1 MAVTLGGG
9 CWEGINLDEITLYV
23 PKGTKGLY
31 QATEGWNVFK
41 NITEVFNVDGIH
53 YTVTSPDEMTVEV
66 TSGGSYEGDVVIPE
80 KVEFGGNEFSVTSIG
95 EEAFCGCRGLTS
107 IVIPEG
113 VTSIGGY
120 AFKFCS
126 GLTSFAIPESVTSI
140 GDDAFSECSG
150 LTSITIPKGVNRIGD
165 YAFWDCCGLTS
176 IVVDAGNTAYT
187 SANGSNTII
196 EKASNK
202 LIVGCSITVIPEGVT
217 NIAGGAFYN
226 CSGLTS
232 ITIPKGVTSICHHA
246 FEGCSGLTSITI
258 PESVTN
264 IGEQAFYRCSGLTSI
279 TIHKGLTNI
288 DNWGFADCSGLTSV
302 TIPNSVTNIGDG
314 AFASCHRLK
323 SVIFLNPTPGNFP
336 ETIGLD
342 DDCIVYVPK
351 GSKAA
356 YEAVFPQ
363 YIIVEEGEIFTP
375 IFTAK
380 TVEGVDMTF
389 KVISEREKTCM
400 VGDEK
405 GEHVHSFPTDYNGG
419 ITIPSTANG
428 YKVTR
433 IGSWAF
439 NWCGGLTSVNI
450 PETVTSIG
458 YQAFIGTSI
467 REIDLPN
474 SLERIEDFAFQC
486 CYNLI
491 SIFIPKNVTS
501 IGYGSFEGCL
511 NSMVVDSDNPVY
523 DSRDN
528 CNAIIKTAT
537 NELIKG
543 CKNTIIP
550 KTVTKIGILC
560 FSHCGNGFTSIVIP
574 ESITS
579 IDHRAFLDNSDNLT
593 EILSMIKE
601 PMTVTLGGGCWEG
614 INLDEITLYVPKGTK
629 GLYQATEGWNVF
641 KNITE
646 VFNVDGIHY
655 TVTSPD
661 EMTVEVTS
669 GGSYEGDVVI
679 PEKVEF
685 GGNEFSVTSI
695 GCGAFQYC
703 TNLTSISIPFGVTKI
718 DDVAFQ
724 GCFSLTSITIP
735 ESVTNIG
742 CFAFEY
748 CFDLTNIIIPNSVA
762 NIGEGAFAHCP
773 GPTSINIPEGLTR
786 IGINEIRNPFYG
798 CSGLMSIVVDEGNTV
813 YTSANGANVIIEKE
827 SNLLITGCKN
837 TIIPDGV
844 TRIGRYAFADCPDLT
859 SITIPEGVISID
871 DRAFSDCSGLTSFT
885 IPNSVTSIGGAA
897 FAVCTGLTSITIPNS
912 VTSIGGIAFE
922 DCSGLTEVLSM
933 IREPFAINTDCW
945 DGVPTAEI
953 PLYVP
958 KGTKQLYK
966 ATEGWSVFKNIIEKD
981 DAFFVDNAVYINDTL
996 ARQGRKMTLSL
1007 KMKNT
1012 AAIRGFQF
1020 DLYLPE
1026 GVTVAKNSK
1035 GKILG
1040 ALSAGRLPDEDEH
1053 TLSLSEQADGAIRF
1067 LCSSQYDETFT
1078 GNDGEIAT
1086 LQVNI
1091 ADGMAD
1097 GDYLVQLKNMKLTES
1112 DIDKYYETDLLR
1124 SYLNVNLY
1132 VIGDIN
1138 RDKKVDISDY
1148 TGVANHI
1155 HGNTPQNFFVNAA
1168 DVDEDGI
1175 IDVSDYTGIANIIHT
1190 GNIYGISG
1198 SREMS
1203 RSPKKEN
1210 TDVSSNDNVIY
1221 VEPFAVTPG
1230 TQTTI
1235 SFKMKNTAEIRGF
1248 QFDLYLPEGVT
1259 VVKSPKGRIQGA
1271 LIAGRLPEDDEHDLT
1286 FSEQADGAI
1295 RFLCS
1300 SLYDETFTG
1309 NDGEIATLQVNVA
1322 ENMADG
1328 NYPVVMKHVKLTETD
1343 ISKFYLTEE
1352 VETTVSVLSTA
1363 EVLKGDVTGDGNVNA
1378 ADVTALVNYILG
1390 KGTLVNEPA
1399 ADVNGDTKND
1409 IQDVTALIGI
1419 IKKM

>member
-1 MAVTLGGG
+1 MTFKVLREREKTCMVG
-9 CWEGINLDEITLYV
+9 DETY
-23 PKGTKGLY
+23 
-31 QATEGWNVFK
+31 
-41 NITEVFNVDGIH
+41 
-53 YTVTSPDEMTVEV
+53 
-66 TSGGSYEGDVVIPE
+66 GS
-80 KVEFGGNEFSVTSIG
+80 TSIPSDYKG
-95 EEAFCGCRGLTS
+95 GISIPSTVNGYKVTRIGSWAFNECGGLTS
-107 IVIPEG
+107 VNIPE
-113 VTSIGGY
+113 T
-120 AFKFCS
+120 
-126 GLTSFAIPESVTSI
+126 VTSI
-140 GDDAFSECSG
+140 GDNAF
-150 LTSITIPKGVNRIGD
+150 R
-165 YAFWDCCGLTS
+165 
-176 IVVDAGNTAYT
+176 
-187 SANGSNTII
+187 
-196 EKASNK
+196 
-202 LIVGCSITVIPEGVT
+202 
-217 NIAGGAFYN
+217 N

-232 ITIPKGVTSICHHA
+232 ISVDKENSHYDSRDECNAIIETSTNTLIQGCKNTNIPNSVTSIGTCA
-246 FEGCSGLTSITI
+246 FDGCSSLTSVTIPNSVTSIAKSAFWGCSGLTSVTI
-258 PESVTN
+258 PNSVTS
-264 IGEQAFYRCSGLTSI
+264 IGIEAFSHCG
-279 TIHKGLTNI
+279 
-288 DNWGFADCSGLTSV
+288 GLTSV

-314 AFASCHRLK
+314 AFAWCHRLK

-405 GEHVHSFPTDYNGG
+405 GEHIHSFPTDYNGG
-419 ITIPSTANG
+419 ITIPSMANG

-439 NWCGGLTSVNI
+439 NWCEGLTSVNI

-458 YQAFIGTSI
+458 VQAFIGTSLTSVT
-467 REIDLPN
+467 LPN
-474 SLERIEDFAFQC
+474 SLESIEGDAFQC

-550 KTVTKIGILC
+550 KTVTKIGVGG
-560 FSHCGNGFTSIVIP
+560 FSHCGSSFTSIVIP
-574 ESITS
+574 ENVIS
-579 IDHRAFLDNSDNLT
+579 IDYRAFNDNNDNLT
-593 EILSMIKE
+593 EILSLIKE
-601 PMTVTLGGGCWEG
+601 PASVTLTMEGGEPFGV
-614 INLDEITLYVPKGTK
+614 ISDKITLYVPKGTK
-629 GLYQATEGWNVF
+629 ELYEAAEGWNVF
-641 KNITE
+641 KNISE
-646 VFNVDGIHY
+646 VFEVDGINY

-661 EMTVEVTS
+661 EMTVEVTG
-669 GGSYEGDVVI
+669 GGSYEGDVVV
-679 PEKVEF
+679 PEKVAF

-703 TNLTSISIPFGVTKI
+703 TNLTSISIPFGVTRI

-871 DRAFSDCSGLTSFT
+871 DRAFSGCTGLTSIT

-922 DCSGLTEVLSM
+922 KCSGLTEVLSM
-933 IREPFAINTDCW
+933 IREPFAINTECW
-945 DGVPTAEI
+945 DEVPTAEI

-958 KGTKQLYK
+958 KGTKQLYE

-1040 ALSAGRLPDEDEH
+1040 ALSDGRLPEEDEH
-1053 TLSLSEQADGAIRF
+1053 TLSLSEQPDGAIRF

-1091 ADGMAD
+1091 AEGMAD

-1300 SLYDETFTG
+1300 SQFPETFTG
-1309 NDGEIATLQVNVA
+1309 NDGEIATLQVTVA
-1322 ENMADG
+1322 ENMTDG
-1328 NYPVVMKHVKLTETD
+1328 NYPMLLKNVKLTETD
-1343 ISKFYLTEE
+1343 IRNFYVTEV

-1363 EVLKGDVTGDGNVNA
+1363 EVLKGDVTGEGNVNA

-1390 KGTLVNEPA
+1390 KGTLANEPA
-1399 ADVNGDTKND
+1399 AYVNDDTKID
-1409 IQDVTALIGI
+1409 IQDVAALIGLI
-1419 IKKM
+1419 GKQLP